1 MAMSDYSLSDIAAV
15 TDGGANRS
23 NAGWDNGSWWW
34 IILLFLVCGWG
45 GNGWGANGNGG
56 GFNGAGAQGALTRG
70 DLCMDM
76 NFQDVQSGVRN
87 VNDAVTLGFAN
98 LNSTICNQQY
108 DTARMINAV
117 QADMNAGFNAM
128 NISNLQTANAANI
141 ANLQSTNAIQSQIAQ
156 CCCEE
161 REAIANVNYNMA
173 QQTCAI
179 TNTIQ
184 NSTRDIVEATNA
196 GTRAILDQLCQ
207 DKIDTLQNQLNKAE
221 LLASQTAQNQYL
233 ISQLRPQAE
242 PAYIVPNPFA
252 NYGNW
257 GYNNGCGCGC

>member
-15 TDGGANRS
+15 TDGGNRD
-23 NAGWDNGSWWW
+23 NGGWDNGSWWW

-45 GNGWGANGNGG
+45 GNGWGNNGG

-76 NFQDVQSGVRN
+76 NFQDVQQGVRN

-108 DTARMINAV
+108 DTARMINGLENS
-117 QADMNAGFNAM
+117 MNQGFNAM
-128 NISNLQTANAANI
+128 NISNLQGFNG
-141 ANLQSTNAIQSQIAQ
+141 LQSQIAS
-156 CCCEE
+156 CCCDV
-161 REAIANVNYNMA
+161 RQQIAETNYNMA
-173 QQTCAI
+173 QNTCAI
-179 TNTIQ
+179 TNQIN

-196 GTRAILDQLCQ
+196 GTRAILDQMCQ

-233 ISQLRPQAE
+233 ISQLRPAPE
-242 PAYIVPNPFA
+242 PAYIVANPYSGGCY
-252 NYGNW
+252 NTYS
-257 GYNNGCGCGC
+257 NNGCCC